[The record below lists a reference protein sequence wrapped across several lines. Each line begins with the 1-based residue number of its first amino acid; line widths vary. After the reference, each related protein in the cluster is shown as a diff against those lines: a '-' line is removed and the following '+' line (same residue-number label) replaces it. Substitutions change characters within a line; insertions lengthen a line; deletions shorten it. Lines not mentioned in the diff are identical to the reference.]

1 MSVYFVTLFFTD
13 KVEKV
18 NVNLDE
24 KTVTITSNLSADEL
38 LEQLR
43 KSGKAVSYVGVKKW
57 DEFLSKFQKYGK
69 LKLEV

>member
-1 MSVYFVTLFFTD
+1 MSNFCHSAD

-18 NVNLDE
+18 NINLEDR
-24 KTVTITSNLSADEL
+24 TVSVTSNLSSDEL
-38 LEQLR
+38 MEQLR
-43 KSGKAVSYVGVKKW
+43 KTGKSTTYVGVKKEW